1 MTTINTSEN
10 GWQDDLGECMQE
22 GKNFE
27 LVTPEEELAKALED
41 GDFSPGLLR
50 YFLLGTGVGFA
61 GGYSTA
67 RLSGATGTLSAIDP
81 EPISKAILAGV
92 AIVSAAVGGYCIYQI
107 VKTLVD
113 GTYNFRISHQN
124 SAGEWVVEATKA

>member
-10 GWQDDLGECMQE
+10 GWQDELGECMQE

-27 LVTPEEELAKALED
+27 LVTPEEELARALED
-41 GDFSPGLLR
+41 GELNPGLLK

-67 RLSGATGTLSAIDP
+67 RLTGAAGTLSAIDP
-81 EPISKAILAGV
+81 EPISKAILAVV
-92 AIVSAAVGGYCIYQI
+92 AISSAAVGGYCIYHI

-113 GTYNFRISHQN
+113 GAYNFRITHQN
-124 SAGEWVVEATKA
+124 AAGEWVVEASRA